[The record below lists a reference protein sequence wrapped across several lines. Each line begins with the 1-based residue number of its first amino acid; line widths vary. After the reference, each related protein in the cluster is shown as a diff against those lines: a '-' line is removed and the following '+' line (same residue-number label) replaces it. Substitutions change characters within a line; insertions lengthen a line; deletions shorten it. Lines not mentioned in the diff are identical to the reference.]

1 MTTNLQRYLQ
11 TVADARRREL
21 IPLVFHYTQ
30 GTVQQGPFAGMI
42 INPYSMWGDGDV
54 VGKLLGVYENELH
67 EFVEHAASA
76 NHDAVINI
84 GAAEGYYSVGFA
96 MKMLHVPVLAVD
108 IDPRSATVVQLNTVS
123 NHVDNVQTVT
133 AKVDAAW
140 LEQHCAAYQ
149 RPLLVVDCEGAE
161 LELLDPVAVPSLTRA
176 SVIVESHDCIVAG
189 ITHTLQQRFANTHQ
203 IVTVS
208 QCYKDPYQFEFLQE
222 LSDCD
227 KWALVHEGRPSTM
240 SWLYMTPLK

>member
-1 MTTNLQRYLQ
+1 MNNLQRYLQ

-21 IPLVFHYTQ
+21 IPLIFHHTQ
-30 GTVQQGPFAGMI
+30 GVVQQGPFSGMI

-67 EFVEHAASA
+67 NFIDHAVCA

-84 GAAEGYYSVGFA
+84 GAAEGYYSIGFA
-96 MKMLHVPVLAVD
+96 QKLPDTPVLAVD
-108 IDPRSATVVQLNTVS
+108 IDPRSAAVVQINAAS

-133 AKVDAAW
+133 AKVDTAW
-140 LEQHCAAYQ
+140 LEKHCAQYQ
-149 RPLLVVDCEGAE
+149 RPLLIVDCEGAE
-161 LELLDPVAVPSLTRA
+161 LELLDPAAVPALNSASL
-176 SVIVESHDCIVAG
+176 IVESHDCVTAG
-189 ITHTLQQRFANTHQ
+189 ITDTLIKRFSASHNIRTVQQC
-203 IVTVS
+203 S
-208 QCYKDPYQFEFLQE
+208 KDPYQFDCLKE

-240 SWLYMTPLK
+240 TWLYITPAT